1 MLSILLRAIAILPI
15 VSNASISGLAPGTPA
30 APISTSS
37 IPPLERRRDTS
48 QVLSEVYLLRGGAQY
63 SRRKEKS
70 KSRDED
76 LEDDEYDE
84 DMDDEEEEVVEDDEE
99 DEIGSDDE
107 GSDVSEGSEG
117 NDEEGGSDYEIA
129 SWKSNTAQSQII
141 PMSSLGFRLFAEAQ
155 GTWCALVVMITY
167 HTHLHS
173 Q

>member
-1 MLSILLRAIAILPI
+1 
-15 VSNASISGLAPGTPA
+15 
-30 APISTSS
+30 
-37 IPPLERRRDTS
+37 
-48 QVLSEVYLLRGGAQY
+48 VLSEVYLLRGGAQY

-84 DMDDEEEEVVEDDEE
+84 DMDDEEEVVEDDEE

-141 PMSSLGFRLFAEAQ
+141 PMSSLGARLFAEAQ